1 MWKNFS
7 MIWINHS
14 RGLLTHISTFSSMGV
29 SSSSGHKI
37 ITDLELMICSRLLP
51 NARSAAPASRKGAI
65 SVITGS
71 LPFISPRTLQ
81 LQMYSI
87 IFLELLL
94 FFLRACYLL
103 PPLDQPPEHFVLM
116 ELQVCYRNR
125 RKPVNFNL
133 RSILDRKENLFKR
146 HILFARPF

>member
-7 MIWINHS
+7 MMWINHS
-14 RGLLTHISTFSSMGV
+14 RGLPTHISTFSSMGV

-51 NARSAAPASRKGAI
+51 NARSAAPASRKEAI

-87 IFLELLL
+87 IFELLL

-116 ELQVCYRNR
+116 ELQVCYHNR
-125 RKPVNFNL
+125 RKPVNFSL

-146 HILFARPF
+146 HILFAPPF

>member
-7 MIWINHS
+7 MMWINHS
-14 RGLLTHISTFSSMGV
+14 RGLSTHISTFSSMGV

-94 FFLRACYLL
+94 FFLRA
-103 PPLDQPPEHFVLM
+103 
-116 ELQVCYRNR
+116 
-125 RKPVNFNL
+125 
-133 RSILDRKENLFKR
+133 
-146 HILFARPF
+146 